1 MNVKKISYFSK
12 KQNSLNSHKICSENE
27 FSEAFDSEKDDNF
40 DNNLNLDKGTSEV
53 LNTFFQKTNTNNIS
67 IQAEQISVKSNP
79 KNLNVSSLKDI
90 KNVNTNIN
98 ISIIHPSISII
109 NNNINSIRTNPD
121 LIKGNYEDY
130 TFKLSE
136 ADNSIKMSTPKHEK
150 ESNIMLNHYFDNSK
164 KKKKLNSFQNI

>member
-98 ISIIHPSISII
+98 I
-109 NNNINSIRTNPD
+109 
-121 LIKGNYEDY
+121 
-130 TFKLSE
+130 
-136 ADNSIKMSTPKHEK
+136 
-150 ESNIMLNHYFDNSK
+150 
-164 KKKKLNSFQNI
+164 Q